1 MPSSV
6 SDPTLNRRLKGLSG
20 ALAILM
26 VLLGY
31 FEGDRLVAYRD
42 VGNVWTLCRGITHGV
57 HAGQVATQ
65 DECTRMNTAEALK
78 SLAVVSTALARPQ
91 PAARQA
97 ALADFEYN
105 VGEGAF
111 RRSGV
116 LRKINAGDVRGGCAE
131 LLRWIYVKGRIVLWQ
146 VKRRG
151 IEHELC
157 MQGVH

>member
-1 MPSSV
+1 MPTLV

-26 VLLGY
+26 VLLGF
-31 FEGDRLVAYRD
+31 FEGDRLKAYRD
-42 VGNVWTLCRGITHGV
+42 VGNVWTICRGITHGV

-65 DECTRMNTAEALK
+65 EQCQSMNTVEAMK
-78 SLAVVSTALARPQ
+78 SLAVVDAALTSSQ
-91 PAARQA
+91 PAPRRA

-116 LRKINAGDVRGGCAE
+116 LRKINAGDLRGGCAE
-131 LLRWIYVKGRIVLWQ
+131 LLRWVYVRGRVNRWQ

-157 MQGVH
+157 LQGVR